1 MMTSTGQDI
10 SIYFRTELEDVGDI
24 ELVVVLP
31 TFRRP
36 EHVIKTLKTIVSQRP
51 DIAFATVV
59 VENDDEGLAGA
70 AAAKD
75 FFLGHPSD
83 SIVIVAHQR
92 GNCYAYNAGWAT
104 ALETYPNLR
113 AIAIIDDDEIAAP
126 EWLDCLITA
135 QEATQADMVG
145 GPQLPVFE
153 DVSGQKW
160 KRHPVFTPHYEATG
174 PVPILFSSGN
184 VLVTRRVLDA
194 MPRPFLDPAFNF
206 IGGGDADFYSRGK
219 EKGFSFAWANEAWVA
234 ETVPARRTSSSWV
247 RARSLRNGA
256 ISTMLEHRR
265 DSSFGGRVKTF
276 AKSLALL
283 AASLPR
289 GIRLWRKTG
298 LFSAG
303 LYHFYVAVG
312 RLMAEFG
319 FVNEQY
325 RNPEKN

>member
-1 MMTSTGQDI
+1 MTSIGQDI
-10 SIYFRTELEDVGDI
+10 SVYFRTELEDAGNI

-51 DIAFATVV
+51 DVAFATIV
-59 VENDDEGLAGA
+59 VENDDKGLAGA

-83 SIVIVAHQR
+83 SVVIIAHRR

-104 ALETYPNLR
+104 ALENYPNLR

-126 EWLDCLITA
+126 EWLDCLITT
-135 QEATQADMVG
+135 QEATEADMVG

-153 DVSGQKW
+153 DMTGQKW
-160 KRHPVFTPHYEATG
+160 KRHPVFTPHYETTG
-174 PVPILFSSGN
+174 PVPILYSSGN

-194 MPRPFLDPAFNF
+194 MPRPFLDPTFNF
-206 IGGGDADFYSRGK
+206 IGGGDADFYSRCK
-219 EKGFSFAWANEAWVA
+219 EMGFSFAWAKEAWVA
-234 ETVPARRTSSSWV
+234 ETVPARRTSASWI

-265 DSSFGGRVKTF
+265 DASFAARVKTF
-276 AKSLALL
+276 GKSLALL
-283 AASLPR
+283 GASLPR
-289 GIRLWRKTG
+289 GIKLWRKTG

-319 FVNEQY
+319 FVTEQY
-325 RNPEKN
+325 RNPDKN

>member
-1 MMTSTGQDI
+1 MTSTGQDI
-10 SIYFRTELEDVGDI
+10 SIYFRTELEDAGDI

-51 DIAFATVV
+51 DVAFATIV
-59 VENDDEGLAGA
+59 VENDDEGMVGA

-83 SIVIVAHQR
+83 SVVIIAHQR
-92 GNCYAYNAGWAT
+92 GNCYAYNAGWTT

-135 QEATQADMVG
+135 QQATQADMVG

-153 DVSGQKW
+153 DAHGQKW
-160 KRHPVFTPHYEATG
+160 KRHPVFMPHYHTTG

-206 IGGGDADFYSRGK
+206 IGGGDADFYSRCK
-219 EKGFSFAWANEAWVA
+219 AQGFSFAWSKEAWVA
-234 ETVPARRTSSSWV
+234 ETVPARRTSASWI

-265 DSSFGGRVKTF
+265 DPSLGGRVKTF
-276 AKSLALL
+276 GKSLALL
-283 AASLPR
+283 AAAIPR
-289 GIRLWRKTG
+289 GFKLWRQTG
-298 LFSAG
+298 LAAAG

-319 FVNEQY
+319 LVNEQY